1 MQQLDDRILE
11 HLDEEGWL
19 SPRVMVSQSEIDE
32 ASKSRI
38 HERCEF
44 LVYAGFAAPLTDTM
58 YEITRWGQLYLEGE
72 VDAEHCPRPTV
83 ERALR

>member
-11 HLDEEGWL
+11 HLDEEGWS
-19 SPRVMVSQSEIDE
+19 SPRVMATEPDLD
-32 ASKSRI
+32 ASKGRI
-38 HERCEF
+38 RERCEF

-72 VDAEHCPRPTV
+72 VDAEHQPRPTV